1 MPGVTK
7 HIYDR
12 DIYEIILM
20 WNKQLKNIEN
30 ILPAE
35 YTESDIVGL
44 LKHFYPHEWES
55 VKIKYWYYNEKDD
68 YLKRYFGKT
77 RYNMCPPEKLLTC
90 STVYRSLLSLK
101 RRKEYADNYSEEVAK
116 ELEQKL
122 WNKRRPKIERVD
134 QKIERAKSKTQLMT
148 PDFIDQLMGLYERKN
163 TSQKD
168 KMYILL
174 EMKKYYSFKIMKFFF
189 KLNDTELNRQLRETA
204 FYHLQS
210 FNYNPRM
217 RRQKYMQVHTKNKKR
232 REYLKKVYPYET
244 YNIPLTPEELDY
256 RIENAKEQKIKSFD
270 YFISH
275 SYIDRN
281 AVQDLI
287 YYENKNRKNV
297 FCDWISDSD
306 YLKRNLLCDATLR
319 VIEKRLEQSES
330 LLFVDSVNSRKSI
343 WCKYE
348 LNYFHNLGKPM
359 YVIKKCN
366 IEKNEFVVDP
376 FADEWYLDPD
386 YKRFAVGSK
395 V

>member
-20 WNKQLKNIEN
+20 WNKQLKNIGN

-35 YTESDIVGL
+35 YTENDIVGL

-68 YLKRYFGKT
+68 YLKRHFGKT
-77 RYNMCPPEKLLTC
+77 RYNMCPPEKLLTS
-90 STVYRSLLSLK
+90 STVYQSLLSLK

-116 ELEQKL
+116 EFEQKL

-148 PDFIDQLMGLYERKN
+148 PDFIDQLMDLYERKN

-210 FNYNPRM
+210 FNYNPRL
-217 RRQKYMQVHTKNKKR
+217 RRQKYMQVHTKTK
-232 REYLKKVYPYET
+232 
-244 YNIPLTPEELDY
+244 
-256 RIENAKEQKIKSFD
+256 NA
-270 YFISH
+270 
-275 SYIDRN
+275 R
-281 AVQDLI
+281 
-287 YYENKNRKNV
+287 
-297 FCDWISDSD
+297 
-306 YLKRNLLCDATLR
+306 
-319 VIEKRLEQSES
+319 
-330 LLFVDSVNSRKSI
+330 SI
-343 WCKYE
+343 
-348 LNYFHNLGKPM
+348 
-359 YVIKKCN
+359 
-366 IEKNEFVVDP
+366 
-376 FADEWYLDPD
+376 
-386 YKRFAVGSK
+386 
-395 V
+395 